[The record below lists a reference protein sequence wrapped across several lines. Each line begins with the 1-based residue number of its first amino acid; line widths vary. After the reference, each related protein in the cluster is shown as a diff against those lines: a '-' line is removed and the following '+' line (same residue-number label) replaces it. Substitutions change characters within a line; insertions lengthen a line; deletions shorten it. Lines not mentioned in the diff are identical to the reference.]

1 MAKINIEEVE
11 AVIADQKAKRE
22 QALAQANFHT
32 GCLMTW
38 EELLKRL
45 REPDEAEQEQVNPET
60 WEEMLKRVQER
71 DEAKQEMVNA
81 EASAGNGAANVRQ
94 MPAKAAKKRAAV
106 ELGQ

>member
-45 REPDEAEQEQVNPET
+45 QEPDETEQEPVKAEAA
-60 WEEMLKRVQER
+60 VQ
-71 DEAKQEMVNA
+71 
-81 EASAGNGAANVRQ
+81 ASAGNGAANVRQ
-94 MPAKAAKKRAAV
+94 MPATKAAKGKAA
-106 ELGQ
+106 EAGQ

>member
-45 REPDEAEQEQVNPET
+45 QEPDETEQEPV
-60 WEEMLKRVQER
+60 K
-71 DEAKQEMVNA
+71 A

-94 MPAKAAKKRAAV
+94 MPAKATKGKAAV